1 MAIRRRLVGGFLR
14 GALGRLIRTLPR
26 VLLYSVVGALVMTLL
41 LVVPLRWVD
50 PAGSAFMLQNLFA
63 ELGHERRDG
72 VTVRHQ
78 WVPLEEIAPAMRL
91 AAVAAEDQHFP
102 YHRGFDT
109 GAVREA
115 VAEALRGG
123 RLRGASTISQ
133 QVAKNLYLWHGRS
146 LFRKGVEA
154 WFTVFIELF
163 WSKDRILEVYLNIA
177 EWDAHLYGVEAA
189 SQHYFSKPAATLTPH
204 EAALLAAVLPNP
216 KRFRV
221 DAPTAYVRQ
230 RQQWILRQMRS
241 LGADHLEGQ
250 DTVGN
255 LEKPVLG
262 GWGPCKKLS

>member
-1 MAIRRRLVGGFLR
+1 MADWRRLPGSLFRRVLRGVGGR
-14 GALGRLIRTLPR
+14 VIRLLPR
-26 VLLYSVVGALVMTLL
+26 VLLYSTAGVVVLTVL
-41 LVVPLRWVD
+41 LVAPLRWID
-50 PAGSAFMLQNLFA
+50 PLGSSFMLQSFFA
-63 ELGHERRDG
+63 ELRDGGRDG

-91 AAVAAEDQHFP
+91 AVVAAEDQLFP

-109 GAVREA
+109 DAVREA
-115 VAEALRGG
+115 VADALRGG

-154 WFTVFIELF
+154 WFTVFIEAF
-163 WSKDRILEVYLNIA
+163 WSKERILEVYLNIA

-189 SQHYFSKPAATLTPH
+189 SRHYFNKPASALAPT

-221 DAPTAYVRQ
+221 DYPSAHVRQ
-230 RQQWILRQMRS
+230 RQQWILRQMRF
-241 LGADHLEGQ
+241 LGPNYLEALPG
-250 DTVGN
+250 
-255 LEKPVLG
+255 
-262 GWGPCKKLS
+262 